1 MPSVLLL
8 SLQNKVIDH
17 TDGKQTLK
25 ELISIGADI
34 MKHE

>member
-17 TDGKQTLK
+17 IDGKQTLK